1 MGKIKD
7 KSLDEIMSR
16 SVAEKILAVE
26 KLWDNIKD
34 AASENG
40 PTDVE
45 KKMLSERIASYKKN
59 PNKVKKWEDVKSD
72 YLKKK

>member
-1 MGKIKD
+1 MGKLKD
-7 KSLDEIMSR
+7 KSLHDILNR

-34 AASENG
+34 SFEQDE
-40 PTDVE
+40 PTVHE
-45 KKMLSERIASYKKN
+45 KKMIKQRLTLYKEN
-59 PNKVKKWEDVKSD
+59 PAKVKKWEDVKAD

>member
-7 KSLDEIMSR
+7 KTLNELFNR

-26 KLWDNIKD
+26 KLWDNIKESSAND
-34 AASENG
+34 E
-40 PTDVE
+40 PTSFE
-45 KKMLSERIASYKKN
+45 KKLIKERLALYKEN
-59 PNKVKKWEDVKSD
+59 PTKVKKWEDVKAD

>member
-7 KSLDEIMSR
+7 KTLNELFNR

-26 KLWDNIKD
+26 KLWDNIKESSID
-34 AASENG
+34 LAPTASE
-40 PTDVE
+40 
-45 KKMLSERIASYKKN
+45 KKLIRERLFSYEKN
-59 PNKVKKWEDVKSD
+59 PSKAKRWEDVKAD